1 MVMFTLLRMVLFY
14 AFYVFIALEL
24 LHQLHQFV
32 YIWRIYAENKTNQQ
46 DFITGVPRVRDKY
59 ELTRVLHWRKIPVST
74 QTRLR
79 DIMSKLPK

>member
-32 YIWRIYAENKTNQQ
+32 YIWRIYAENKTN
-46 DFITGVPRVRDKY
+46 KY
-59 ELTRVLHWRKIPVST
+59 KPSESELQKEFT
-74 QTRLR
+74 
-79 DIMSKLPK
+79 

>member
-32 YIWRIYAENKTNQQ
+32 YIWRIYAENKINTNLQNQ
-46 DFITGVPRVRDKY
+46 K
-59 ELTRVLHWRKIPVST
+59 E
-74 QTRLR
+74 
-79 DIMSKLPK
+79 